1 MSTVALATTCGL
13 YRNYDTR
20 SNSTPQSTH
29 PMKPTGHIQNS
40 NMILKSL
47 TPDLQLDKTECA
59 TVPKT
64 SSTPIQEAHK
74 DNLKPVHLQA
84 SATAIPANPGP
95 LYDDDESLQQSLHH
109 QGLTSKTGHMME
121 FHGIDVQEHELI
133 EQFLEEMG
141 RVGKLRLTYNYDK
154 CSLLVEMPSAIHEA
168 PFDYLKLSLEV
179 SLEALPYDRD
189 TIFVMVHMNSLL
201 SIKRKMVMPDIC
213 ITVTGAEGPTN
224 VVLVPFLRESVF
236 SEDKPHAVHKLKKI
250 ITAHPEIEVVVLA
263 LACKVQLYHKPEKG
277 SPASATFHK
286 DSEPLP
292 LDLFIT
298 ECFPTGTSIM
308 VTDHNWCHISS
319 VEFFIWVRGDDE
331 FVINIDNEDTKHMAH
346 GTLLPEINMDAVKVM
361 LKWGVEK
368 IQDSLVTFSKQ
379 LNPNIDTIELE
390 KAAVTLPARW
400 KSYNIAVKNSTDIT
414 AYNRYKAWHEAV
426 ITDGLELN
434 PMYVPPT
441 TVTSLGAEPDVNGS
455 SKVSANHSHGCSKH
469 KCTSTSLPPIHKV
482 RQA

>member
-1 MSTVALATTCGL
+1 MSTVTLATTCGL

-29 PMKPTGHIQNS
+29 PMKPTGHIRNS

-95 LYDDDESLQQSLHH
+95 LYDDDDDESLQQSLHH
-109 QGLTSKTGHMME
+109 QGLTSIGRKVLQELNKLTLLETGRMME
-121 FHGIDVQEHELI
+121 FHGIDAREHELI
-133 EQFLEEMG
+133 ERFLEETG
-141 RVGKLRLTYNYDK
+141 RVGKPRLTYDYDN

-168 PFDYLKLSLEV
+168 PFDCLKLSLEL

-189 TIFVMVHMNSLL
+189 TIFAMVHMNSSL
-201 SIKRKMVMPDIC
+201 SIERKTVTPDIC
-213 ITVTGAEGPTN
+213 ITVTAAEGPTN
-224 VVLVPFLRESVF
+224 VVLVPFLGESVF
-236 SEDKPHAVHKLKKI
+236 SEDKPHAVRKLKKI

-263 LACKVQLYHKPEKG
+263 LAREAQLYRKPEKG
-277 SPASATFHK
+277 SPVSATFHK

-298 ECFPTGTSIM
+298 ERFPTGTSIT
-308 VTDHNWCHISS
+308 VADHNWCHISS
-319 VEFFIWVRGDDE
+319 VEFFVWVRGDDE
-331 FVINIDNEDTKHMAH
+331 LVIDIDNEDAEHMAH
-346 GTLLPEINMDAVKVM
+346 GTLLPEINMDAVK
-361 LKWGVEK
+361 
-368 IQDSLVTFSKQ
+368 

-390 KAAVTLPARW
+390 EAAVTFPARW
-400 KSYNIAVKNSTDIT
+400 KSYNIAVKNSADIT

-434 PMYVPPT
+434 PTYVPPT
-441 TVTSLGAEPDVNGS
+441 TVTSSGAEPDVNGS
-455 SKVSANHSHGCSKH
+455 SKASANHSRGRSKRKH
-469 KCTSTSLPPIHKV
+469 TSTSLPPIRKV